1 MKLTVIG
8 LSITSSWGN
17 GHATTFRALLKA
29 FSDLGHDI
37 TFLERDV
44 PYYASNRDMP
54 QADFCSIHLYQNLE
68 DLKDRFSTTIRNADA
83 VIVGSYVQEGVKV
96 SELVFSLAKGVKLFY
111 DIDTP
116 VTLAKIQ
123 NKDYEYLHPRQIKN
137 FDVYLSFSGGP
148 ILDFI
153 EEKFQSPSARP
164 LYCSVDPDLYY
175 PEVTTEKWQMGYLG
189 TYSHDRQPTVANLL
203 NKPAQ
208 ARRDL
213 KFVVAGPQY
222 PDDFPWSANIERIQH
237 LPPKE
242 HCNFYNSQKYT
253 LNVTRQDMIKAG
265 YSPSVR
271 LFEAAACGVP
281 VISDFWEG
289 LEEFFEFDKEI
300 LVADTAE
307 EVLRYWDKI
316 SDAERIEIGEAAR
329 KKVLKKHTSAVRAE
343 ELETYIN
350 HVLTTSQKI

>member
-1 MKLTVIG
+1 
-8 LSITSSWGN
+8 
-17 GHATTFRALLKA
+17 
-29 FSDLGHDI
+29 
-37 TFLERDV
+37 
-44 PYYASNRDMP
+44 
-54 QADFCSIHLYQNLE
+54 
-68 DLKDRFSTTIRNADA
+68 
-83 VIVGSYVQEGVKV
+83 
-96 SELVFSLAKGVKLFY
+96 
-111 DIDTP
+111 
-116 VTLAKIQ
+116 
-123 NKDYEYLHPRQIKN
+123 
-137 FDVYLSFSGGP
+137 
-148 ILDFI
+148 
-153 EEKFQSPSARP
+153 
-164 LYCSVDPDLYY
+164 
-175 PEVTTEKWQMGYLG
+175 
-189 TYSHDRQPTVANLL
+189 
-203 NKPAQ
+203 
-208 ARRDL
+208 
-213 KFVVAGPQY
+213 
-222 PDDFPWSANIERIQH
+222 QH

-329 KKVLKKHTSAVRAE
+329 KMVLKKHTSAVRAG